1 MTITAC
7 FKTDDGKVFDSFDAA
22 QLHECFSQTNVYL
35 EEWKEKQLLSIITD
49 HFFLETKPSLKAK
62 APPADIPSTESPEN
76 E

>member
-49 HFFLETKPSLKAK
+49 RFFLETKPSLKAK
-62 APPADIPSTESPEN
+62 PLPADTPSTESPEN

>member
-22 QLHECFSQTNVYL
+22 QLHECLSHQTNVYL
-35 EEWKEKQLLSIITD
+35 EEWKERQLLSIITD
-49 HFFLETKPSLKAK
+49 HFYLEAKPL
-62 APPADIPSTESPEN
+62 PADTPSTESPEN